1 MVNARTTLRPRNRP
15 PVSGRALSASLPDG
29 IKNMLAAAETALAQ
43 PFTGVTTDGT
53 PLPGLF
59 PLQPTNAP
67 TAPIRQAAEAFLN
80 GLTQP
85 QRSEAMFSLD
95 SDVWRRWSNIH
106 PFLMRHGVL
115 LDALAPAQR
124 DSALALMRETLSLA
138 GFESARSV
146 MKLNETIR
154 EITERDDEYGE
165 WLYWLSILGSPSE
178 NEPWGWQL
186 DGHHLII
193 NCFILKD
200 QMALTPMFMGSE
212 PTVADSGQYAGT
224 RVFEAEE
231 QRGPWPW
238 RRRSRRSSGS
248 RPFYRLICQ
257 MKCSPPPFGTILSCV
272 TRASA
277 TAISPAASKI
287 CSSVLS
293 PPTLDA
299 CALAMRK
306 SGWRR
311 RSGICK
317 RRILPGWAAW
327 TRRARFTTAC
337 IAPSFSLSSITN
349 AALRLITTSRRANT
363 SILSCAPRMAMTTA
377 SIGCGSIVSR
387 STIRVCKRRLNPEN
401 E

>member
-1 MVNARTTLRPRNRP
+1 MVNARTTLQPRNRP

-43 PFTGVTTDGT
+43 PFKGVTTDGT

-67 TAPIRQAAEAFLN
+67 TASIRQAAEAFLN

-85 QRSEAMFSLD
+85 QRTDAMFPLD

-124 DSALALMRETLSLA
+124 DSALALLRETLSLV
-138 GFESARSV
+138 GFESARNV

-165 WLYWLSILGSPSE
+165 WLYWLSILGSPSD

-212 PTVADSGQYAGT
+212 PTVADSGKYAGT

-231 QRGPWPW
+231 QRGLAL
-238 RRRSRRSSGS
+238 GA
-248 RPFYRLICQ
+248 
-257 MKCSPPPFGTILSCV
+257 G
-272 TRASA
+272 AHAAAAA
-277 TAISPAASKI
+277 TDYF
-287 CSSVLS
+287 V
-293 PPTLDA
+293 
-299 CALAMRK
+299 
-306 SGWRR
+306 
-311 RSGICK
+311 
-317 RRILPGWAAW
+317 
-327 TRRARFTTAC
+327 ARFA
-337 IAPSFSLSSITN
+337 
-349 AALRLITTSRRANT
+349 
-363 SILSCAPRMAMTTA
+363 
-377 SIGCGSIVSR
+377 
-387 STIRVCKRRLNPEN
+387 K
-401 E
+401 